1 MLETLFDYN
10 DCNNAPFSNENLRQ
24 AISTVKAE
32 NEAEESKIISD
43 ANNVT
48 MNTFCQSSVTTNT
61 QGDNKNAILT
71 SERLNNLDALAETLK
86 VLTTDSTIN
95 DSAYYNSDKNDAEGD
110 SKSDTLVATYTSDRK
125 KRKVTDTETTNGNY
139 PRNY

>member
-48 MNTFCQSSVTTNT
+48 MNTFC
-61 QGDNKNAILT
+61 
-71 SERLNNLDALAETLK
+71 
-86 VLTTDSTIN
+86 
-95 DSAYYNSDKNDAEGD
+95 
-110 SKSDTLVATYTSDRK
+110 
-125 KRKVTDTETTNGNY
+125 
-139 PRNY
+139 